1 MSYRFGRWT
10 RSIKFFARTGSG
22 AIIGVSIC
30 NEVARLTWDQL
41 AYVTAKIFILLT
53 LVGLTLAI
61 RWPTTSKDDSSE

>member
-1 MSYRFGRWT
+1 M
-10 RSIKFFARTGSG
+10 
-22 AIIGVSIC
+22 
-30 NEVARLTWDQL
+30 TWDQL